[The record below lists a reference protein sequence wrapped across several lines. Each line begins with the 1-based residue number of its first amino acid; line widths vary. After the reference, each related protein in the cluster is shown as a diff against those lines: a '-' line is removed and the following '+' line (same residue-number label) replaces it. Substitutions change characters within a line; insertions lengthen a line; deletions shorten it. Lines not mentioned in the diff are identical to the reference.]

1 MNEGDL
7 PSSVCRGVGLR
18 LQEHGRL
25 HGVRPDKRAIVRG
38 DQHDANSNGRR
49 EDSHGDG
56 RRRPIVDV
64 DHRNRRQHADRLHD
78 ETHPLDWIHLRLT
91 DQDPLAAGFEPF
103 SSEATIARCAAA
115 CPSPCTGK
123 ARVICTACANEAGIV
138 VIVARPLAIAGH
150 SAVCAS

>member
-7 PSSVCRGVGLR
+7 PSSVCRGVGLH

-91 DQDPLAAGFEPF
+91 DQDPLAAGFE
-103 SSEATIARCAAA
+103 
-115 CPSPCTGK
+115 
-123 ARVICTACANEAGIV
+123 RVLERGDD
-138 VIVARPLAIAGH
+138 RPLRGRLSLTLH
-150 SAVCAS
+150 RQGESDLRRLRQ